1 MPLADGSQC
10 VLFFENF
17 KDYFEF
23 EVGGKFAFGLTFH
36 TGLNLTRY
44 PT

>member
-10 VLFFENF
+10 VLLFENF

-23 EVGGKFAFGLTFH
+23 EVGTVRRRG
-36 TGLNLTRY
+36 
-44 PT
+44 